1 MIVIRLYDY
10 SYIWFCLELYCS
22 VFILKS
28 IALLPL
34 WLRQIVYSSSRL
46 PSIWA
51 LNRFWIRKETQNRKQ
66 QTKNKH
72 ETETLEDAS
81 RRVILGG
88 VAELFRYSWFFAE
101 CFFLFSEQARPMWCV
116 LFGTFFEKKTSKTLH
131 SSINLRI
138 LWPTSISGGYHLTQV
153 PFLLVIALL
162 RPSVVLLHIP
172 VLAHMPWSNYI
183 ILYYITLYYIIYY
196 ICYIILYII
205 CIYGMVISHE
215 SVLPLWDDHTV
226 ARRQRCSLLA
236 RRNLR
241 RRHGVT
247 VGTVVASGTVGF
259 VTCPPY

>member
-1 MIVIRLYDY
+1 M
-10 SYIWFCLELYCS
+10 C
-22 VFILKS
+22 
-28 IALLPL
+28 
-34 WLRQIVYSSSRL
+34 
-46 PSIWA
+46 
-51 LNRFWIRKETQNRKQ
+51 
-66 QTKNKH
+66 
-72 ETETLEDAS
+72 
-81 RRVILGG
+81 
-88 VAELFRYSWFFAE
+88 
-101 CFFLFSEQARPMWCV
+101 

-183 ILYYITLYYIIYY
+183 ILYYITLYIIYV
-196 ICYIILYII
+196 ILYYII

-247 VGTVVASGTVGF
+247 VGTVVASGTVGLSHAPHTKPQKHFCGF
-259 VTCPPY
+259 V